1 MTDKTTGDA
10 TEGGVRIS
18 RNAPCPCGS
27 GKKYKMC
34 CGAQIVAAERVAE
47 EQRRAKMCGL
57 RNPLRQKMFKR
68 IGRRP
73 VIHEPIAVRIQ
84 YFDGHAED
92 RVRFQCLSNNQWQ
105 ISGWPQMPSGEKR
118 PRECSFE
125 VDDIEALAFA
135 RFLDDLPRV
144 SLCKAN
150 LKGRVTGQLVK
161 KTTVVLKGTA
171 CDGRYSWE
179 NDSPDCLREVESLAL
194 RLVARFHEIC
204 QCRLN

>member
-1 MTDKTTGDA
+1 MADKTTGDA
-10 TEGGVRIS
+10 TDGGLRIS

-34 CGAQIVAAERVAE
+34 CGAQIVAAEREAE
-47 EQRRAKMCGL
+47 EQRRAEMCGL

-73 VIHEPIAVRIQ
+73 VMHEPISVKIQ
-84 YFDGHAED
+84 YFDGRAED
-92 RVRFQCLSNNQWQ
+92 RVRFQCLTDDQWQ

-118 PRECSFE
+118 PRERSFAL
-125 VDDIEALAFA
+125 DDIEALAFA
-135 RFLDDLPRV
+135 RSLDDLPRL
-144 SLCKAN
+144 SLCKAD
-150 LKGRVTGQLVK
+150 LKGRVSGQPIK

-179 NDSPDCLREVESLAL
+179 NDSPECLREVDTLAQ
-194 RLVARFHEIC
+194 RLVARFHELC
-204 QCRLN
+204 QSC